1 MKDRGKGQKGPAS
14 ANEGGN
20 LAHPFFRAVILAA
33 LVSAPGILMAPA
45 YSQPDTGPAK
55 AVPGSPRLVKTDDTA
70 GLELWQTKLG
80 QLWIPKPGYY
90 VINHLEWESTV
101 EKVYDHPLVHV
112 RRDDVVIDCGA
123 HIGAVTR
130 LALQAGARLVVAIE
144 PEPAN
149 VSAFRRNLEQEL
161 KSSRVIL
168 IPKGV
173 WESTGKLPLHLSN
186 TGDSHSVIFA
196 QKGPGDEAIEVTTLD
211 ALAGELGLDRVDF
224 IKMDIEGAE
233 ANALRGAR
241 HVLERWKPRLA
252 ISTYHVKGDPATVCA
267 LVWGARSDYL
277 VATKDLIQAPHGAT
291 VPKVLFFY

>member
-1 MKDRGKGQKGPAS
+1 
-14 ANEGGN
+14 
-20 LAHPFFRAVILAA
+20 LALPLFRASILIA
-33 LVSAPGILMAPA
+33 LVAASGAYIAPA
-45 YSQPDTGPAK
+45 RFQADTGPAK
-55 AVPGSPRLVKTDDTA
+55 TVSPSPRLLKTDDAA
-70 GLELWQTKLG
+70 GLELWQTGLG

-90 VINHLEWESTV
+90 VIKHLEWEGAV

-112 RRDDVVIDCGA
+112 QRGDVVIDCGA
-123 HIGAVTR
+123 HIGGFTR
-130 LALQAGARLVVAIE
+130 LAPQAGARLVVAIE

-149 VSAFRRNLEQEL
+149 LRAFRRNTEQEL

-173 WESTGKLPLHLSN
+173 WEMTGKLSLHLSN

-196 QKGPGDEAIEVTTLD
+196 QKGPGDEVIEVTTLD
-211 ALAGELGLDRVDF
+211 ALAGELGLDKVDF
-224 IKMDIEGAE
+224 IKMDIEGSE

-241 HVLERWKPRLA
+241 QVIDRWKPRMA
-252 ISTYHVKGDPATVCA
+252 ISSYHVRGDPATLCA
-267 LVWGARSDYL
+267 LVWGTRSDYM